1 MLESRT
7 DESCGDEKASAML
20 SKAGVPSTVVASLG
34 CERVGVVT
42 GLSLT
47 TLVCS
52 GSWGA
57 RTNSDPSVEGMNRG
71 RNCS

>member
-1 MLESRT
+1 
-7 DESCGDEKASAML
+7 ML
-20 SKAGVPSTVVASLG
+20 SKAGVSITGVASLG

-42 GLSLT
+42 GLSFT
-47 TLVCS
+47 TGVNPSVCS

-57 RTNSDPSVEGMNRG
+57 RTNPDPSVEGMNGG

>member
-1 MLESRT
+1 
-7 DESCGDEKASAML
+7 ML
-20 SKAGVPSTVVASLG
+20 SKAGVSSTGVASLG
-34 CERVGVVT
+34 CERVGAVT
-42 GLSLT
+42 GPSLT
-47 TLVCS
+47 TGVNPSVCS

>member
-1 MLESRT
+1 
-7 DESCGDEKASAML
+7 ML
-20 SKAGVPSTVVASLG
+20 SKAGVSSTGIASLG

-42 GLSLT
+42 GLSSIT
-47 TLVCS
+47 GVNPSVCS

-57 RTNSDPSVEGMNRG
+57 RTNFDPSVEGVNRG